1 MKSIKKPLIKNK
13 RIAYIL
19 NHVDFF
25 ESHIMPIALKAK
37 KIFEIRL
44 FCGNSASLE
53 MQRYSLKS
61 LKKNKILIT
70 KKNFSA
76 SSLNFFKEFIA
87 LISLIYSVSKFKPD
101 IIHCA
106 TPKGI
111 LFGGIVSFFLKTKSL
126 VLFNSGMGFMFSNN
140 LNWIQKFSKN
150 IYFFFL
156 KNIVMKHNNKKII
169 VENIDDYTYLKK
181 KFLLKK
187 KEIILVNGSGVNL
200 SKFKRINISKNK
212 LVLFPSRVLKE
223 KGIREFLI
231 AANNLKK
238 RYPNWKFV
246 VAGSLDYKKQSGFS
260 LQELDSLNKNNNV
273 KFLGYVRD
281 MLRIYKKTSIVCL
294 PSYREGL
301 SRTLQEAAALG
312 IPVLTTNTVG
322 CKNAIIPGKTG
333 ELCDVKNHFSLEKK
347 LENMIKNNKKR
358 IVYGKNGRSF
368 AEKKFDVNQVLNKN
382 LNIYKDLLTN
392 EQKINF
398 N

>member
-1 MKSIKKPLIKNK
+1 MKSTKKLSTKNK
-13 RIAYIL
+13 KIAYIL

-37 KIFEIRL
+37 KNFKIKL

-53 MQRYSLKS
+53 MQKYSLKS
-61 LKKNKILIT
+61 LKKNKISII

-76 SSLNFFKEFIA
+76 SGLNFFKEFIA
-87 LISLIYSVSKFKPD
+87 LISLIYSVKKFNPD
-101 IIHCA
+101 VIHCA

-111 LFGGIVSFFLKTKSL
+111 LFGGLVSFFLKTKSL
-126 VLFNSGMGFMFSNN
+126 VIFNSGMGFMFSNN

-150 IYFFFL
+150 IYSFIL
-156 KNIVMKHNNKKII
+156 KNIIMNHANKRII
-169 VENIDDYTYLKK
+169 VENIDDYEYLKK

-187 KEIILVNGSGVNL
+187 KEMILINGSGVNL
-200 SKFKRINISKNK
+200 FKFKRINISKNR
-212 LVLFPSRVLKE
+212 LVLLPSRVLKE
-223 KGIREFLI
+223 KGIREFI
-231 AANNLKK
+231 VAANNLKK
-238 RYPNWKFV
+238 KYPNWKFF
-246 VAGSLDYKKQSGFS
+246 VAGSLDYKKQSGFNA
-260 LQELDSLNKNNNV
+260 QELDSLNKNKNV
-273 KFLGYVRD
+273 KFLGYVKN
-281 MLRIYKKTSIVCL
+281 MLKIYKKTSIVCL

-333 ELCDVKNHFSLEKK
+333 ELCDVKSYLSLEKK

-358 IVYGKNGRSF
+358 IFYGKNGRSL
-368 AEKKFDVNQVLNKN
+368 AEKKFDINQVLNKN
-382 LNIYKDLLTN
+382 LNIYKDLLIN
-392 EQKINF
+392 EQKTNF